1 MENLITLL
9 TINTVKLE
17 LKNSRMSSKRWIN
30 KQNKVLE
37 FAFA

>member
-1 MENLITLL
+1 MTSDQIKSV
-9 TINTVKLE
+9 TVKLE
-17 LKNSRMSSKRWIN
+17 LKNSRMSSKSWID